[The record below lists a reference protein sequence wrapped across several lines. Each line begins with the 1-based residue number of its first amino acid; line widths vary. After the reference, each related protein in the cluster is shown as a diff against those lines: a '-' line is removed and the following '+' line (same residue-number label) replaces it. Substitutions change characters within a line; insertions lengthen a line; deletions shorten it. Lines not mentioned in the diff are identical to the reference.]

1 MIYLV
6 LILITILFFLMGVIF
21 SWADSGGRF
30 LLAVARM
37 DYSKKSITPKVFYT
51 LSIVMGLYTV
61 IYFVYHHVKLV

>member
-21 SWADSGGRF
+21 SWAESGTRF
-30 LLAVARM
+30 MMALSRLP
-37 DYSKKSITPKVFYT
+37 YSKKSIAPQVFYT
-51 LSIVMGLYTV
+51 LSIIMGLYTV